1 VVGLA
6 AFQTT
11 LAQVPNVT
19 QPPPAIAFDAWREVV
34 RTDEAVEYAVSFPSA
49 LTSRFEVNNTVPLRV
64 LVPADAKGPVPVV
77 LIMHYWGATDLRAEI
92 SLATDMARKGVA
104 SAILTLPY
112 HLGRTPPGVRS
123 GQLAIEPD
131 PARLSFTMAQSVLDA
146 RRALDFLA
154 TRPEFRSDQIGLAGT
169 SLGAIVAV
177 LTFAVEPRITH
188 AAFLLGGADIANV
201 LWTSSRVVPQ
211 REILRRRG
219 FTESRLRKELE
230 AVEPLRYLPARRT
243 GSTFVIGAK
252 YDTVVPPESTDRL
265 IQNLPNVKTLLI
277 DTGHYGGIFV
287 QRRLLR
293 EIGNF
298 FTTEFSGQ
306 PFVPPKRVYAPTVR
320 LGVKYDVPSG
330 LDVGGSIDLL
340 RFDRRGDGFAS
351 LFLSPRGPQI
361 FVGRKLTQG
370 LSFGASVGLNRSGVG
385 LFWSSV
391 L

>member
-1 VVGLA
+1 
-6 AFQTT
+6 
-11 LAQVPNVT
+11 
-19 QPPPAIAFDAWREVV
+19 VV

>member
-1 VVGLA
+1 MVGLA